1 MWEDESDPF
10 DEMDRRVHAI
20 LRQTMAGMHT
30 SLFDM
35 DSKSL
40 KPLYRIEVSDERV
53 TVTFDLPYV
62 RKEDISLTSTEETLS
77 IEAKMKKPVTMK
89 LGGSIHRGESA
100 RRPGQR
106 TAGEHMQVDVKHAL
120 AGFAVRIEHGP
131 IAAVV
136 ITVLLG
142 KRRREPDHRAN
153 QWIVILRQIVERSD
167 VLSRDNEQVK
177 GCLGVDVLER
187 DELLV
192 LIHDRA
198 SDLARNDLAEKAVG
212 HRR

>member
-89 LGGSIHRGESA
+89 LGGSI
-100 RRPGQR
+100 QR
-106 TAGEHMQVDVKHAL
+106 HFQFEKYSKKIRLPLRVN
-120 AGFAVRIEHGP
+120 
-131 IAAVV
+131 
-136 ITVLLG
+136 
-142 KRRREPDHRAN
+142 PDDAKASFR
-153 QWIVILRQIVERSD
+153 
-167 VLSRDNEQVK
+167 K
-177 GCLGVDVLER
+177 G
-187 DELLV
+187 LLV
-192 LIHDRA
+192 VSYGTADKG
-198 SDLARNDLAEKAVG
+198 NAVQIG
-212 HRR
+212 